1 MTAVVVV
8 AVIIINLI
16 VNSFGIKADLTK
28 NKLYT
33 LSEDTITLLKNL
45 DEDVSVTSVYEEGNE
60 ISVVKEILNK
70 YASYSKHITV
80 NNVDPY
86 TNPSFAT
93 KYAKNGDKQH
103 KSRPRRPHRERNN
116 KNAEQGENR
125 PAQNERRSQ
134 EGKDFVDA
142 HRPPRRRRP
151 RRRPKED
158 NKSGTP
164 EA

>member
-1 MTAVVVV
+1 MNLFKKDGKKSAKTSSALKYGGYASVMTAVVVV

-70 YASYSKHITV
+70 Y
-80 NNVDPY
+80 
-86 TNPSFAT
+86 
-93 KYAKNGDKQH
+93 
-103 KSRPRRPHRERNN
+103 
-116 KNAEQGENR
+116 
-125 PAQNERRSQ
+125 
-134 EGKDFVDA
+134 
-142 HRPPRRRRP
+142 
-151 RRRPKED
+151 
-158 NKSGTP
+158 
-164 EA
+164 